1 MINTKRKLLLV
12 IGALFI
18 FLLLLSAPLTAL
30 IYKVGSIFTGEESL
44 FIAGVLSA
52 SILCSLVARKWPE
65 QSVSICF
72 WATFLTSSLLAG
84 AAMYL
89 ANIFESF
96 LIPMAFY
103 VICLVGVVAASLVK
117 NTALSKEVLQG

>member
-1 MINTKRKLLLV
+1 M
-12 IGALFI
+12 
-18 FLLLLSAPLTAL
+18 
-30 IYKVGSIFTGEESL
+30 IYKVGDIFTGEESL
-44 FIAGVLSA
+44 FIAGALSA
-52 SILCSLVARKWPE
+52 PILCSLVARKWPE

-96 LIPMAFY
+96 LIPIEFY
-103 VICLVGVVAASLVK
+103 VICLVGVIAASLVK
-117 NTALSKEVLQG
+117 NTILDKKVLQG